1 MVINTNQNA
10 VDAASV
16 LQRSQASLNRSLAR
30 LSSGSKIINPSD
42 DAAGLAV
49 TEKLEAQNSRI
60 QAARVNAQNTV
71 SLLQTADGFLSK
83 MSDVLNRMSELSILS
98 LDATKN
104 ASDVALY
111 AIEFDQLREHLRDV
125 IGNGPNGT
133 DSDPNWNTSSSEPAG
148 AFNGISL
155 FGARA
160 DMVVVTGSSGDH
172 TMTIGAINLREIGS
186 ALSDLL
192 WDNTVDAGQ
201 PTLDVDTSGV
211 VGVLNSSLE
220 QVAQER
226 AKLGSVLSRV
236 DVIEAQLQ
244 VEFQNLE
251 SATSRIR
258 DVDVAQESTNFSKYN
273 ILVQSGTAMLG
284 QANALPQSV
293 LRLLG

>member
-16 LQRSQASLNRSLAR
+16 LQRSQAALNRSLAR
-30 LSSGSKIINPSD
+30 LSSGTKITDPSD

-49 TEKLEAQNSRI
+49 TEKLQAQNSRI

-71 SLLQTADGFLSK
+71 SLLQTADGFLTK
-83 MSDVLNRMSELSILS
+83 MSDVLNRMSELSILA
-98 LDATKN
+98 LDTTKN

-111 AIEFDQLREHLRDV
+111 GIEFEQLKEHLRDV

-133 DSDPNWNTSSSEPAG
+133 DSDPNWNTSSTDPAG

-160 DMVVVTGSSGDH
+160 DMVVVTGSSGGH
-172 TMTIGAINLREIGS
+172 SMTIGAINLREIGS
-186 ALSDLL
+186 AMSNLL
-192 WDNTVDAGQ
+192 WDNSVDAGQ
-201 PTLDVDTSGV
+201 ANQSVDTSGV
-211 VGVLNSSLE
+211 VDLLNNALE

-226 AKLGSVLSRV
+226 ARLGSVLSRV
-236 DVIEAQLQ
+236 DVIESQLQ

-251 SATSRIR
+251 AATSRIR
-258 DVDVAQESTNFSKYN
+258 DVDVAEESTNFSKYN